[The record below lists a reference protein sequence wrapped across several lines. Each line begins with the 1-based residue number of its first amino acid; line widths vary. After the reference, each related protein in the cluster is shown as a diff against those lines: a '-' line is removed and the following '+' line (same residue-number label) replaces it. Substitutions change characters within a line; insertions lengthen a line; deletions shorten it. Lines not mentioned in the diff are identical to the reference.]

1 MSQENVEIVRK
12 GIAAW
17 NRRDAQLWLTYAA
30 PQIEWVPAGPA
41 AVESAVYNGYDEVAR
56 GLAAVW
62 DTWEVF
68 EFDESEMRDLGD
80 SVLWLGHVKMRGGTS
95 HVEFDQEFALH
106 SLLSDGKFIR
116 VQAFLSWRE
125 SLEAAGLAE

>member
-1 MSQENVEIVRK
+1 MSQENVKIVRN

-30 PQIEWVPAGPA
+30 PEIEWVPAGPA
-41 AVESAVYNGYDEVAR
+41 AVEQAIYSGYDEVAR

-68 EFDESEMRDLGD
+68 QFGESEVRDLGD
-80 SVLWLGHVKMRGGTS
+80 SVLWLGHVLMRGGTS
-95 HVEFDQEFALH
+95 HVELDQEFALH
-106 SLLSDGKFIR
+106 SVVREGKFIQVR
-116 VQAFLSWRE
+116 AFRSWRE
-125 SLEAAGLAE
+125 AVEAAGLTE

>member
-1 MSQENVEIVRK
+1 VSQENVEIVRN

-17 NRRDAQLWLTYAA
+17 NQRDAELWLTYAA
-30 PQIEWVPAGPA
+30 PEIEWVPAGPA
-41 AVESAVYNGYDEVAR
+41 AVESAAYNGYDEVAH

-68 EFDESEMRDLGD
+68 EFGESEARDLED

-95 HVEFDQEFALH
+95 HVELDQEFALH
-106 SLLSDGKFIR
+106 SLLSGGKFTR

-125 SLEAAGLAE
+125 ALKAVGLAE

>member
-1 MSQENVEIVRK
+1 MSNKNVGIVRN

-17 NRRDAQLWLTYAA
+17 NRRDAELWLTYAA
-30 PQIEWVPAGPA
+30 PEIEWVPAGPA
-41 AVESAVYNGYDEVAR
+41 AGESAVYNGYDEVSR

-68 EFDESEMRDLGD
+68 EFGESEVRDLGD

-95 HVEFDQEFALH
+95 HVELDQEFALH
-106 SLLSDGKFIR
+106 NLLSGGKFVR

-125 SLEAAGLAE
+125 ALEASGLAE

>member
-1 MSQENVEIVRK
+1 MSQENVEIVRN

-17 NRRDAQLWLTYAA
+17 NQRDAELWLTDAA
-30 PQIEWVPAGPA
+30 PEIEWVPAGPA
-41 AVESAVYNGYDEVAR
+41 AVESAAYNGYDEVAR

-68 EFDESEMRDLGD
+68 ELGENEARDLGD

-95 HVEFDQEFALH
+95 HVELDQEFAVH
-106 SLLSDGKFIR
+106 SLLSDRKVIR
-116 VQAFLSWRE
+116 VQSFLSWRE
-125 SLEAAGLAE
+125 ALEAAGLAE

>member
-1 MSQENVEIVRK
+1 MSNENVEIVRN

-17 NRRDAQLWLTYAA
+17 NRRDAELWLTYAA
-30 PQIEWVPAGPA
+30 PEIEWVPAGPA
-41 AVESAVYNGYDEVAR
+41 AVESAVYNGYDEVSR

-68 EFDESEMRDLGD
+68 EFGESEVRDLGD

-95 HVEFDQEFALH
+95 HVELDREFALH
-106 SLLSDGKFIR
+106 SRLSDGKLIR

-125 SLEAAGLAE
+125 AMQALGLSE

>member
-1 MSQENVEIVRK
+1 MSQENVETVRK

-125 SLEAAGLAE
+125 SLEAVGLAG

>member
-1 MSQENVEIVRK
+1 MSQENVEVVRN

-30 PQIEWVPAGPA
+30 PEIEWVPAGPA
-41 AVESAVYNGYDEVAR
+41 AVEQDIYNGYDEVAG

-68 EFDESEMRDLGD
+68 EFGESEVRDLGD
-80 SVLWLGHVKMRGGTS
+80 SVLWLGHVNMRGGTS
-95 HVEFDQEFALH
+95 RVELDQEFALH
-106 SLLSDGKFIR
+106 SLLGEGKFIR

-125 SLEAAGLAE
+125 AIEAAGLEA

>member
-1 MSQENVEIVRK
+1 MSQENVKIVRN
-12 GIAAW
+12 GVAAW
-17 NRRDAQLWLTYAA
+17 NRRDAELWLTYAA
-30 PQIEWVPAGPA
+30 PAIEWVPAGPA
-41 AVESAVYNGYDEVAR
+41 AVEQAIYNGYDEVAR

-68 EFDESEMRDLGD
+68 EFDESEVRDLGD

-95 HVEFDQEFALH
+95 HVELDQEFALH
-106 SLLSDGKFIR
+106 SLLRDGKFIR

-125 SLEAAGLAE
+125 ALEAAGLAE